1 MRRILCILAAAVWVV
16 LMTASPASALAIHV
30 SPSTVVVGGTVT
42 ISGDTLVNGK
52 PGCVPGD
59 DVILISNAF
68 NGHAVFAT
76 QGSVHLKNDAT
87 GHFRGTVTILSV
99 VAPGTYTIT
108 GRCGGGNMGG
118 AEATVTVTGLPRT
131 GAEAT
136 PLFEVALGGLA
147 AGSLAI
153 GLGSGRRRR
162 HL

>member
-1 MRRILCILAAAVWVV
+1 VRRILCALAAGVWVV
-16 LMTASPASALAIHV
+16 LIAATPASALAIRV

-52 PGCVPGD
+52 PGCVAGD
-59 DVILISNAF
+59 DVILISNAL
-68 NGHAVFAT
+68 NGHAMFAT
-76 QGSVHLKNDAT
+76 QGAVHLKNDAT

-118 AEATVTVTGLPRT
+118 AEATLTVTGLPRT
-131 GAEAT
+131 GAAT
-136 PLFEVALGGLA
+136 APILEVALGGIA

-153 GLGSGRRRR
+153 GLGPRRRRR